1 MEDGHQEV
9 AGRCHHAL
17 TALSTTRIT
26 LNDLPLM
33 QSLWVRVRGIGI
45 ADAGAMKPG
54 GTAPGGRASGYAF
67 TTGMSAHSVV

>member
-9 AGRCHHAL
+9 AGRCHHVL
-17 TALSTTRIT
+17 TALSSTRIT
-26 LNDLPLM
+26 LIDLPLM

-45 ADAGAMKPG
+45 AGGMKPG
-54 GTAPGGRASGYAF
+54 GTALGGRASGYAF